1 MKIITNFNLFFNLFF
16 ILNLSY
22 NVDCFVGQQNGK
34 FIDTTNNNELYFHG
48 VNVVYKG
55 PPWYPT
61 LDKFNINTS
70 FVKKDYKILENLGFN
85 SVRLGIMWPGV
96 EPYEGFIDNDYLDIL
111 YNITLELN
119 KHNIYVILDFHQD
132 IISSLF
138 CGEGVP
144 NWFVFKYLDNKT
156 INNFPIPIDKPY
168 NILNNKVFNNSV
180 FNNYNNY
187 NISDL
192 CDKNNWIKYH
202 FSYAVSETFQ
212 KLYDN
217 PESMKN
223 YWYAVSNKFKDC
235 INCIGYEI
243 INEPWCG
250 NIFKNPLLL
259 TPYYA
264 ENINLL
270 PFYNKI
276 ISYIR
281 EYDKNHII
289 FFETVTWNIFK
300 IGFNNLPYDIM
311 NNIGLSYHIYTP
323 PNISPILAFEYRIQ
337 DLNKYNIVGYL
348 TEFDYGSGNFKT
360 SNKKEMNNLI
370 NLLNNTDKYLQSWA
384 VWEYKSF
391 YNLTGAN
398 SGFFNNTNKLYNNGV
413 MYLSRPYPIQIGGTL
428 LYFHYNINNSKIY
441 ITYNIF
447 NNLYNSNSII
457 YLGAKKYNKLNIKS
471 NNNCSNYNI
480 NIKNNRLFLNVI
492 NIKKIKK
499 NYYYN
504 YYNLICKFIIEV

>member
-1 MKIITNFNLFFNLFF
+1 MNINKKNFFNFNLNFNLCFIFFNLFFNV
-16 ILNLSY
+16 N
-22 NVDCFVGQQNGK
+22 CFVGQKNQK

-55 PPWYPT
+55 PPWHPK
-61 LDKFNINTS
+61 LDKFNTKTS
-70 FVKKDYKILENLGFN
+70 FNEKDYKLLENLGFN
-85 SVRLGIMWPGV
+85 SIRLGIMWPGV
-96 EPYEGFIDNDYLDIL
+96 EPNEGTINNNYLDTL

-144 NWFVFKYLDNKT
+144 NWFVFKYLDNIT

-168 NILNNKVFNNSV
+168 NILDNTVFDYNK
-180 FNNYNNY
+180 NY
-187 NISDL
+187 NISNL
-192 CDKNNWIKYH
+192 CDETYWVKYH

-223 YWYAVSNKFKDC
+223 YWNAVSNKFKDC
-235 INCIGYEI
+235 SNCIGYEI
-243 INEPWCG
+243 INEPWSG

-259 TPYYA
+259 KPYYA

-300 IGFNNLPYDIM
+300 LGFNNLPYDEM

-323 PNISPILAFEYRIQ
+323 PNISPNLAFEYRIK

-348 TEFDYGSGNFKT
+348 TEFDYGSGNFEIN
-360 SNKKEMNNLI
+360 NKKEMSKLMDV
-370 NLLNNTDKYLQSWA
+370 LNNSDKYLQSWT
-384 VWEYKSF
+384 VWEFKSF

-398 SGFFNNTNKLYNNGV
+398 SGFFNNTNNLLNNGI
-413 MYLSRPYPIQIGGTL
+413 MYLSRPYPIQIGGEL
-428 LYFHYNINNSKIY
+428 LKFSYNINENKI
-441 ITYNIF
+441 IISYNIF
-447 NNLYNSNSII
+447 DNLYISNSII
-457 YLGAKKYNKLNIKS
+457 YLGSDNLNII
-471 NNNCSNYNI
+471 NTGNCNNYNTYI
-480 NIKNNRLFLNVI
+480 YNNRLFLNII
-492 NIKKIKK
+492 N
-499 NYYYN
+499 
-504 YYNLICKFIIEV
+504 NLSNLFCNFIIEI